1 MLAWCLLT
9 FLGAWLN
16 TIYERLTYHYHKWA
30 NANQL
35 SSEQACTR
43 PEASLWPLL
52 KYGSNLLEFRQN
64 PRLGVATLQT
74 IFSFLS
80 TLWNSDIVNKRGV
93 HNNTR
98 INLLLLLSFTFPHIQ
113 VENLTFGG
121 GKELQRKA
129 EHAANQK
136 RLLIHAG
143 VGWNQMTNQAVA
155 VAVRQWLR
163 HDSMWQR
170 NYLQKQKPHSKFFIL
185 DINMTW
191 Y

>member
-1 MLAWCLLT
+1 MPTSWVPNRLAQDLKHHYDLCSSMVPTCL
-9 FLGAWLN
+9 
-16 TIYERLTYHYHKWA
+16 
-30 NANQL
+30 
-35 SSEQACTR
+35 
-43 PEASLWPLL
+43 
-52 KYGSNLLEFRQN
+52 
-64 PRLGVATLQT
+64 
-74 IFSFLS
+74 
-80 TLWNSDIVNKRGV
+80 NSDKTHALGSQRYKQSLAFWVLSETVILWTKEEV

-98 INLLLLLSFTFPHIQ
+98 INLLLLLSFTFPHVQ

-155 VAVRQWLR
+155 VAVWQWLR